1 MKGFGQLFSKDGCSL
16 KNLVHIKGHNYEEN
30 LGAATPMVGRIFPP
44 LIGIGLRYLKIRTGR
59 PCGYVIL

>member
-30 LGAATPMVGRIFPP
+30 FGAATPMVGRIFPP
-44 LIGIGLRYLKIRTGR
+44 LIGIGLRYLKI
-59 PCGYVIL
+59 